1 MIIFKLKSTDGSNFY
16 YSFSGV
22 GLYGILVINKEN
34 SEISFV
40 EVNGHYKSCEKEK
53 AELLYIAQE
62 KIKAMNFPER
72 CIYATH

>member
-16 YSFSGV
+16 YRFSGV
-22 GLYGILVINKEN
+22 GLYGILVIDKET

-40 EVNGHYKSCEKEK
+40 EVDGHCKNDEK
-53 AELLYIAQE
+53 AKLLYIAQE
-62 KIKAMNFPER
+62 KNKAMNFPER